1 MRRRMAAVAM
11 ALVVLGVVA
20 VAGPSL
26 VPAQTSALD
35 QVTKRGTLRVGWA
48 NWYPY
53 MYPDPEKRQ
62 LSGVTVDVFNE
73 MAKEMNVKVEFV
85 EDSWA
90 TLVAGLQA
98 DKFDVTMPLAV
109 TPARAQVVTYT
120 KPITKIN
127 VGLVTL
133 AKNVSQYP
141 DWHALD
147 KPGKKIVTTL
157 GSSIVVVVQNN
168 VKQAELLQVKANP
181 ESISHVLTGRADA
194 WATALDS
201 YRFIKKERPEL
212 AVVPGPPMG
221 SQQVA
226 FAVRQGEA
234 PLQGWIDKFVAAQK
248 QNGNLLR
255 MIKQHGFEE
264 IDLAD

>member
-1 MRRRMAAVAM
+1 MVVVTM
-11 ALVVLGVVA
+11 ALAVLASVGLG
-20 VAGPSL
+20 GPSPL
-26 VPAQTSALD
+26 PAQTSALD
-35 QVTKRGTLRVGWA
+35 QVTKRGALRVGWA

-62 LSGVTVDVFNE
+62 LSGVTVDIFNE
-73 MAKEMNVKVEFV
+73 MAREMKVKVEFV

-98 DKFDVTMPLAV
+98 GKFDVTMPLAV

-120 KPITKIN
+120 RPITKIN

-133 AKNVSQYP
+133 AKNVAEYP
-141 DWHALD
+141 NWQALD

-157 GSSIVVVVQNN
+157 GSSIVLVVEGNLR
-168 VKQAELLQVKANP
+168 QAQLLQVKANP

-201 YRFIKKERPEL
+201 YRFIRKERPEL

-234 PLQGWIDKFVAAQK
+234 PLQAWIDRFVADQRK
-248 QNGNLLR
+248 NGNLLR
-255 MIKQHGFEE
+255 IIRKHGFEE